1 MACLL
6 GRWFVFLKGDRRA
19 VWFEL
24 TLWRSFAFGFAVT
37 SLFLLPV
44 WSDIFSVR
52 GVFFDSAFISNH
64 HKINASFHLD
74 YLASILVM
82 VALSLVLGAAIAAAA
97 RKSPRH
103 AHILVAGMTLGLV
116 LYGLNVIRA
125 SSTPLASLAALQGYA
140 AAQPILFAV
149 SATAGIGIV
158 AFALWRF
165 LRHLTA
171 LVMLGL
177 PIGLVILINAGGAVI
192 TLGDG
197 AVALPAAALAEP
209 HGKTPT
215 SRVVWIIF
223 DETDYRA
230 LFEQRPKDLS
240 LANFD
245 RMRARG
251 LDATR
256 AVPPAGTTLRSIPA
270 LISGRSVVSTKFTSD
285 GPILLLEKN
294 SAWHPWGDLPS
305 VFAAVRDKGLNVAV
319 FGQEWIPYCRAFHAT
334 LTACWEMG
342 TPWPSAGKSVL
353 SHVAAFTGRVAAY
366 IPVVN
371 RYLRPELFD
380 PGLPYLR
387 FLDGVMDALS
397 NPELALIYVHWNL
410 PHTPY
415 IYDRR
420 SKSFIIRE
428 APRYYFDNAALADR
442 MLGDMIQ
449 RLEASGLAARTAVI
463 VTSDH
468 HWRRSAKQYDGI
480 TDLRVP
486 FILYFPGQPRG
497 RKFSDAFS
505 TIVTKGLVVAILDES
520 VKTPDQAAA
529 FIRTNGGPP
538 DRGRIRIGKP

>member
-1 MACLL
+1 M
-6 GRWFVFLKGDRRA
+6 KGGRRA
-19 VWFEL
+19 VRFES

-44 WSDIFSVR
+44 WRDIFTAR

-64 HKINASFHLD
+64 HQIDASFHLD
-74 YLASILVM
+74 YLAGILVM

-103 AHILVAGMTLGLV
+103 AQILVAGMTLGLV
-116 LYGLNVIRA
+116 LYGLNVIRV
-125 SSTPLASLAALQGYA
+125 SYMPWASLAALQGNA

-149 SATAGIGIV
+149 GVTAGLGIV

-177 PIGLVILINAGGAVI
+177 PIGLVILINAAGAVI

-209 HGKTPT
+209 HGKTPA

-223 DETDYRA
+223 DETDYRL
-230 LFEQRPKDLS
+230 LFEQRPKDFS

-256 AVPPAGTTLRSIPA
+256 AVPPASGTLLSISA
-270 LISGRSVVSTKFTSD
+270 LISGRSLAGANFTSD
-285 GPILLLEKN
+285 RLIVLLDKN
-294 SAWHPWGDLPS
+294 SARHPWGDLPS

-319 FGQEWIPYCRAFHAT
+319 FGQIYIPYCRVFHAT

-353 SHVAAFTGRVAAY
+353 SHVAAFTGRIAAY

-380 PGLPYLR
+380 PGLQYLR

-397 NPELALIYVHWNL
+397 NPELALIYAHWNL

-415 IYDRR
+415 VYDRR
-420 SKSFIIRE
+420 SNSFIVQNE
-428 APRYYFDNAALADR
+428 APRHYFDNAALADR

-505 TIVTKGLVVAILDES
+505 TIVTKGLVLAILDGS

-529 FIRTNGGPP
+529 FITTNGVPP
-538 DRGRIRIGKP
+538 DRGPIRIGKP